1 MTELSI
7 GSTSTREICSR
18 EATFSLVRIATRQQ
32 KGCRQQRKNSLR
44 AKITLVL
51 DLVPLVV
58 VEKLKEDGLALSEKL
73 RKVPRA

>member
-1 MTELSI
+1 MTELST
-7 GSTSTREICSR
+7 GSTSTRGICSR

-32 KGCRQQRKNSLR
+32 KGCQQRKNSLR

>member
-1 MTELSI
+1 LTELSI

-32 KGCRQQRKNSLR
+32 KGCQQRKNS
-44 AKITLVL
+44 KITLVL